1 MAGDS
6 ITAPDTLIRAR
17 MLSEPLLFVS
27 CPPSIADAIG
37 ARVRSAFQGCS
48 TRRVVITL
56 DLTSPA
62 LADTLACAP
71 TVALAHVL
79 TPVPMPLPPP
89 LPVPVPGFS
98 DDRASL
104 ADSTIVIGLTP
115 HRVEQ
120 ARIGRDH
127 VCIDC
132 LQHWLRTAQGDRH
145 GRVPPVD
152 IEAITPDTVALA
164 ARLATHWLS
173 PDILDHGDGET
184 ADGEA
189 TEGSAPSQ
197 AGATAAAECEPALVE
212 IDARTGL
219 RTRHPIVRRRDCTR
233 CRHWRAI
240 PPADLR
246 AHYSARTG
254 IVTLIERFSDRVPS
268 VAAAGAAAVHPLATP
283 PAVRRAA
290 AGTFGY
296 GATVREAENGCIGEA
311 LERYCATF
319 HTHVPLHRT
328 TLDEVRGASGSRG
341 ADEPGERE
349 DAIDP
354 RDILLFSDTQYRERV
369 RRNPRLPPRHRI
381 PEPFDPRQPLDWLA
395 GRDLVSNRRVW
406 VPAACC
412 LLDYPFPP
420 GDAPFAGA
428 DLSGCA
434 SGRTDADAILH
445 GLLEIVER
453 DAHAIWWYNRL
464 ARPAIALEAI
474 DDARLIEIRD
484 QLAALGHQLTL
495 LDVTTDIGIES
506 CIGLITTRDGRQP
519 VLGSAAHPER
529 RVAAVKAASEAVL
542 NWYCA
547 RGGQLPADIAH
558 WVATASVDTAPFL
571 RGTCDERTPARASA
585 VRSEHGVDQPDDDA
599 ALISAR
605 PRDQPRT
612 PTQSH
617 AHAQAQAQVQRQLH
631 DCVSRL
637 HRIGLRPVAIELT
650 RPDVVVPVWRIIVPG
665 LRHVYD
671 RRAHGRLY
679 DVPVRAG
686 WLRAALEESELNALP
701 CTF

>member
-1 MAGDS
+1 
-6 ITAPDTLIRAR
+6 

-37 ARVRSAFQGCS
+37 ARVRSTFQGCS
-48 TRRVVITL
+48 PRRVFITL

-62 LADTLACAP
+62 LTDTLARAQATAIALPHVP
-71 TVALAHVL
+71 TPA
-79 TPVPMPLPPP
+79 PVPG
-89 LPVPVPGFS
+89 PGFS
-98 DDRASL
+98 DDRASHAGSIVVVSL
-104 ADSTIVIGLTP
+104 AP

-120 ARIGRDH
+120 ARVGRDH

-145 GRVPPVD
+145 GRIRPVD
-152 IEAITPDTVALA
+152 VEAISPDTLALA
-164 ARLATHWLS
+164 ARLATDWVS
-173 PDILDHGDGET
+173 SGSFAHGDGDT

-189 TEGSAPSQ
+189 EDSQADDREATDASAPSR
-197 AGATAAAECEPALVE
+197 ADATASAECQPALLE

-219 RTRHPIVRRRDCTR
+219 RTRHPIVRRRDCPR
-233 CRHWRAI
+233 CRPWRAA

-254 IVTLIERFSDRVPS
+254 IVTLIERFSSRVAS

-283 PAVRRAA
+283 PAARRAA

-296 GATVREAENGCIGEA
+296 GTTVREAENGCIGEA

-319 HTHVPLHRT
+319 HRHVPLHRA
-328 TLDEVRGASGSRG
+328 TLDEARATNGSRG
-341 ADEPGERE
+341 AEEDEGEHGGRD

-354 RDILLFSDTQYRERV
+354 RDILLFSDSQYRERA

-381 PEPFDPRQPLDWLA
+381 PEPFDPRRPLDWLA
-395 GRDLVSNRRVW
+395 GRDLISDRPVW

-420 GDAPFAGA
+420 GDAPFARA

-434 SGRTDADAILH
+434 SGRTDADAMLH

-464 ARPAIALEAI
+464 ARPAIPLEAI

-484 QLAALGHQLTL
+484 QLAALGQQLTL
-495 LDVTTDIGIES
+495 LDVTTDVGIQS
-506 CIGLITTRDGRQP
+506 CIAVITTRDGRQP

-558 WVATASVDTAPFL
+558 WVATAGLDTTPFL
-571 RGTCDERTPARASA
+571 RGTSQTEIQLQTQTQAQTPA
-585 VRSEHGVDQPDDDA
+585 P
-599 ALISAR
+599 
-605 PRDQPRT
+605 
-612 PTQSH
+612 
-617 AHAQAQAQVQRQLH
+617 AQGQVQAERQLH
-631 DCVSRL
+631 DCVARL
-637 HRIGLRPVAIELT
+637 HRVGLRPLAIELT

-671 RRAHGRLY
+671 RRAPGRLY

-686 WLRAALEESELNALP
+686 WLRAAHAESELNPLP